1 MVKHLVKEG
10 VSTVTA
16 ILINELREAG
26 LLQGME
32 PFHLTEKGRDWLR
45 QLEDVETRDVAED
58 QSADFVLSIN
68 AISR

>member
-1 MVKHLVKEG
+1 MRT
-10 VSTVTA
+10 VSG

-26 LLQGME
+26 LLQGMDA
-32 PFHLTEKGRDWLR
+32 FHLTDKGRDWLR
-45 QLEDVETRDVAED
+45 QLEDVETQDVVED